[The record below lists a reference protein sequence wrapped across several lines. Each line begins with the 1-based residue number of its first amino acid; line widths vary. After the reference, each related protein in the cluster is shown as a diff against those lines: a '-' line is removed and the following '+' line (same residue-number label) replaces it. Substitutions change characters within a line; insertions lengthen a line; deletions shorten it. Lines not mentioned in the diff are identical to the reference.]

1 MIGSGRKGAARQLIA
16 TAGLDAVS
24 QAITRYQEHGELV
37 PDADA
42 AWLSLVLR
50 DLRVRDDA
58 WSRMEPEL
66 SEMYLRL
73 WADLT
78 RRARPGYVAPAA
90 SLLAFAA
97 WQCGN
102 GALANIALERALADD
117 PGYSMARLLRG
128 ALDAAVPPRLAR
140 LPMTPQDVAA
150 SYADYYRDPAGDDRG
165 EDGRQD
171 AGDDA
176 DDAGPEHGDADTGDP
191 GYDDYDDFDD
201 EQASGASADG
211 ASPGAAG
218 AEEIAGQ
225 G

>member
-1 MIGSGRKGAARQLIA
+1 
-16 TAGLDAVS
+16 
-24 QAITRYQEHGELV
+24 
-37 PDADA
+37 
-42 AWLSLVLR
+42 
-50 DLRVRDDA
+50 
-58 WSRMEPEL
+58 MEPEH

-128 ALDAAVPPRLAR
+128 VLDAAVPPRLAR

-176 DDAGPEHGDADTGDP
+176 DDAARSTATPTSVTQATTTTTTLTTNRPAGPARTGPARERPMRKRSRDRGD
-191 GYDDYDDFDD
+191 F
-201 EQASGASADG
+201 
-211 ASPGAAG
+211 AA
-218 AEEIAGQ
+218 AEG
-225 G
+225 